1 VTTTG
6 AHVFRALAGEAVHD
20 AVRRRIVPAIAAVS
34 LLSLVVVDSCTSCGT
49 PSIVQNGVP
58 VELPEI
64 AGWTGMVIFAV
75 LSLWV
80 MVLAGVLASD
90 HLRETLADGSASL
103 VLARPVDRATFALS
117 RLAGVLVIVFVT
129 GAVLLG
135 GSTALL
141 HARHGVAIA
150 GAAWGGLACALGAA
164 VVASLS
170 MTATLFLPRICSE
183 SSSEASPG
191 ASTASVHRWARRSW
205 LRSLPGSRRSRF
217 PRTPWSSPSGS
228 PRGPWPRCPCS
239 SSYFAAATFR
249 ADRAPLET
257 SVALAQKSSS
267 NSSTSTPVMG
277 FGA

>member
-1 VTTTG
+1 VTPSG

-164 VVASLS
+164 VVAALS
-170 MTATLFLPRICSE
+170 MTAALFLPRIATVMVVLVGVGVIAGVNAMGLFGVELGGIAWGIDRFGPPLGSAVVAALAPWIAPVAVPAE
-183 SSSEASPG
+183 PVELAVRI
-191 ASTASVHRWARRSW
+191 AAWAV
-205 LRSLPGSRRSRF
+205 
-217 PRTPWSSPSGS
+217 
-228 PRGPWPRCPCS
+228 
-239 SSYFAAATFR
+239 AAASLLVVVFR
-249 ADRAPLET
+249 RRDIP
-257 SVALAQKSSS
+257 S
-267 NSSTSTPVMG
+267 
-277 FGA
+277 